1 MFKNLYSIQK
11 KKISYQTCV
20 IVKDPLILMIKAFN
34 IKGFN
39 KKKRLA
45 NNYT

>member
-11 KKISYQTCV
+11 KSVTKP
-20 IVKDPLILMIKAFN
+20 VKDPLILMIKAFN

>member
-11 KKISYQTCV
+11 NRV

-39 KKKRLA
+39 KKRLA